1 MGEEILSWI
10 IPLIIMLAAASI
22 KSATGFGGSLIAAP
36 LLMILYG
43 KEESIPAL
51 IALWLPIGL
60 YLSIKS
66 HHDANW
72 RRVLLLLGGGVC
84 GLPIGMLFMTT
95 ASKETVLLITG
106 IASIITA
113 VALWCGFSRPVRSET
128 AGCLAAGLLS
138 GTLYTTTGESGPPIV
153 LWGVNQNWNPQELRA
168 NLILYFTM
176 ASIIGLV
183 LLKAGQLLTPNFM
196 FLGLKLVPGA
206 IAGMLIGARLAPH
219 LKATRYKRIALTLI
233 TSSGILA
240 IWHGV

>member
-1 MGEEILSWI
+1 
-10 IPLIIMLAAASI
+10 MLAASLI
-22 KSATGFGGSLIAAP
+22 KSATGFGGSLIASP
-36 LLMILYG
+36 LLIILYG
-43 KEESIPAL
+43 KEESVPAL

-84 GLPIGMLFMTT
+84 GLPIGMLILTT
-95 ASKETVLLITG
+95 ASRETVLLITG
-106 IASIITA
+106 MSSILTA
-113 VALWCGFSRPVRSET
+113 IALWCGFSLPVRSQT
-128 AGCLAAGLLS
+128 GGCLATGLVS

-153 LWGVNQNWNPQELRA
+153 LFGVNQDWNPQELRA

-176 ASIIGLV
+176 ASIAALV
-183 LLKAGQLLTPNFM
+183 VLGAGQHLTSNSM
-196 FLGLKLVPGA
+196 LLGLKLVPGA
-206 IAGMLIGARLAPH
+206 IVGMLVGARLAPH

-240 IWHGV
+240 IWHGVLVK